1 MMRKV
6 TTVNTRVT
14 LLCISAVYIVL
25 SLILLCNSKISMQ
38 NVCSVLGMVLLVMG
52 AVSIVWYFFK
62 KEYLDPSRFGF
73 AIGIGEGMLG
83 CFALL
88 REETGAVVIL
98 QILAFC
104 ILLDSLLKLQYSMNL
119 LQMRFHFWWIALL
132 LSFVTIGLG
141 MAALNYPFG
150 DEIFHAK
157 FTYISLILDAVINV
171 IVILF
176 QRVAQKRIEKE
187 LLPAELTKEE
197 NDCTEDETT
206 KE

>member
-1 MMRKV
+1 MMRKI
-6 TTVNTRVT
+6 TTVNTRVM
-14 LLCISAVYIVL
+14 LLCVSAAYIVL
-25 SLILLCNSKISMQ
+25 SLVLLCNSKISMQ

-62 KEYLDPSRFGF
+62 KEYLDPGRFGF
-73 AIGIGEGMLG
+73 AVGVGEGMLG

-171 IVILF
+171 IVVLF
-176 QRVAQKRIEKE
+176 QRVTQKQIEKA
-187 LLPAELTKEE
+187 LLSAEFQKEENGFAEDETKEE
-197 NDCTEDETT
+197 
-206 KE
+206 

>member
-1 MMRKV
+1 MRKV
-6 TTVNTRVT
+6 TTANTRVT
-14 LLCISAVYIVL
+14 LLCISAAYIVL

-52 AVSIVWYFFK
+52 AVSIVWYFLK
-62 KEYLDPSRFGF
+62 KEYLNPSRFGF

-88 REETGAVVIL
+88 RAERGAVVIL

-141 MAALNYPFG
+141 MAALTYPFG
-150 DEIFHAK
+150 DETFHAK

-176 QRVAQKRIEKE
+176 QRTAQKRIKKE
-187 LLPAELTKEE
+187 LLPAELPKEE
-197 NDCTEDETT
+197 NDCIEDETT

>member
-1 MMRKV
+1 MMRKM
-6 TTVNTRVT
+6 TTVNTRVM
-14 LLCISAVYIVL
+14 LLCVSAAYIVL
-25 SLILLCNSKISMQ
+25 SLVLLCNSKISMQ
-38 NVCSVLGMVLLVMG
+38 NVCSVLGMVLLVLG
-52 AVSIVWYFFK
+52 AVSIIWYFFK

-73 AIGIGEGMLG
+73 AVGIGEGMLG

-88 REETGAVVIL
+88 QGERGAVVIL

-119 LQMRFHFWWIALL
+119 LQMKFRFWWVALL

-141 MAALNYPFG
+141 MTALNYPFG

-171 IVILF
+171 IVVFF
-176 QRVAQKRIEKE
+176 QRLAQKQVEKA
-187 LLPAELTKEE
+187 LLPAELQKEDNSFAEDEPKEE
-197 NDCTEDETT
+197 
-206 KE
+206 

>member
-1 MMRKV
+1 MRKV
-6 TTVNTRVT
+6 TAVNTRVM
-14 LLCISAVYIVL
+14 LLCISAAYIVL
-25 SLILLCNSKISMQ
+25 SFVLLCNSKISMQ
-38 NVCSVLGMVLLVMG
+38 NVCSVLGMILLAMG
-52 AVSIVWYFFK
+52 AVSIVWYFLK

-88 REETGAVVIL
+88 RGEMGAVVIL

-141 MAALNYPFG
+141 MTALTYPFG
-150 DEIFHAK
+150 DETFHAK

-171 IVILF
+171 IVVLF
-176 QRVAQKRIEKE
+176 QRVAQKRIEKA
-187 LLPAELTKEE
+187 LPAELPKEE
-197 NDCTEDETT
+197 NDCAEDGTT